1 MLENNNPRMGFR
13 DGFPIG
19 LGYFA
24 ISFAV
29 GVFAASLGLTWY
41 EALLIS
47 MLNFT
52 SAGEIAALPI
62 IAAGG
67 SLIELAMTQIVI
79 NSRYALMAI
88 SLSQRFGSS
97 IRVRDRFLLSFFNG
111 DEVFA
116 LVCAKESLIGKKYM
130 LALAFFPYAG
140 WTLGTLI
147 GSLVGDL
154 LPAMLAD
161 ALAVSLYSML
171 ITIVTQASKTS
182 RSTLVCVLTSIAVS
196 CAFYY
201 LPLLKELPGGIVTVG
216 ITIVLSTI
224 FALAAPISERDP
236 WEEEVATV

>member
-67 SLIELAMTQIVI
+67 SLIELAITQIVI

-196 CAFYY
+196 CAFYS